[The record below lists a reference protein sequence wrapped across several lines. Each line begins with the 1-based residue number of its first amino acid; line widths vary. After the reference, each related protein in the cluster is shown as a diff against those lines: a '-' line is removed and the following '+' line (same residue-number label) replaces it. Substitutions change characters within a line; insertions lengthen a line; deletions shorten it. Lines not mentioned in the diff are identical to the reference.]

1 MNVKII
7 KTALLA
13 AVRTTGQDFYMSTM
27 IYLVREFPEVS
38 IRELDAYFEQVQNLT
53 LNEVHELVQAGH
65 NQIRN
70 KP

>member
-7 KTALLA
+7 KAALVA
-13 AVRTTGQDFYMSTM
+13 AVRTTGQDFYMDTM
-27 IYLVREFPEVS
+27 VYLCMLFPDVP
-38 IRELDAYFEQVQNLT
+38 IRELDLDFEQVQNLT